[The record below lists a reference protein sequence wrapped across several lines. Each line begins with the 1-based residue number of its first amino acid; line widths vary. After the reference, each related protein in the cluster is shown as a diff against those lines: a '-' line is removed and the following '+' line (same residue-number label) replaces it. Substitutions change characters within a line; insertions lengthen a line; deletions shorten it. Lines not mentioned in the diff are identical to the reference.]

1 MFLPQTKPTLRTK
14 NTPRNSSAHHPL
26 YPGLFRADNKSGGKL
41 PTSQNLVHSANIQIK
56 ILQVLHSLQH
66 HHCGTPCIAL
76 RFLGKLNNNM
86 SHHIIEQHLPRPI
99 QHGPL
104 MPLHII
110 HISFYHIPNP
120 NHAHIIQTIHPTVT
134 PRRPGAGRGGGGNG
148 AASPIQRSF
157 LGGLEPAGGGG
168 TGAAS
173 PIQRSFLGGMEPS
186 GGWAATAEGTAM
198 RMCRRSGSAARGR
211 PSTPCESLSLHATA
225 GMAARLRNVGACR
238 RGAGGCRR
246 CRRSLGRHCV

>member
-26 YPGLFRADNKSGGKL
+26 FPGLFRADNKSGGKL

-134 PRRPGAGRGGGGNG
+134 SPAAWSRQGGGRQRSGVTDPAQFPRRPGAGRGG
-148 AASPIQRSF
+148 RH
-157 LGGLEPAGGGG
+157 
-168 TGAAS
+168 
-173 PIQRSFLGGMEPS
+173 
-186 GGWAATAEGTAM
+186 
-198 RMCRRSGSAARGR
+198 RSGVTDPAQFPRRHGAVRGVGSNGRGDSDENVSA
-211 PSTPCESLSLHATA
+211 
-225 GMAARLRNVGACR
+225 
-238 RGAGGCRR
+238 
-246 CRRSLGRHCV
+246 

>member
-26 YPGLFRADNKSGGKL
+26 YPGHFRADNKSGGKL
-41 PTSQNLVHSANIQIK
+41 PTSQNLVHSANIQNK

-104 MPLHII
+104 IPLHII

-120 NHAHIIQTIHPTVT
+120 NNVHIIQTIHPTVT
-134 PRRPGAGRGGGGNG
+134 SPAAWSRQGGGSN
-148 AASPIQRSF
+148 
-157 LGGLEPAGGGG
+157 
-168 TGAAS
+168 GAAS

-186 GGWAATAEGTAM
+186 GGWAATAEGAAI

-211 PSTPCESLSLHATA
+211 PSTPCESLTPCHCAHGSATA
-225 GMAARLRNVGACR
+225 ECWGVSARR
-238 RGAGGCRR
+238 RRVQKVSA
-246 CRRSLGRHCV
+246 